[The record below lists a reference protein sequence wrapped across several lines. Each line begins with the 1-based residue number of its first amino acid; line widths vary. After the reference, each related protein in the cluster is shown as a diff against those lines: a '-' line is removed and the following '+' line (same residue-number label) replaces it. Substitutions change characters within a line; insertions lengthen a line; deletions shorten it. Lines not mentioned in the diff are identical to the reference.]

1 MIKNIALKALLA
13 GMLIGIGCVVYL
25 NLKPINGIVAA
36 VAFSIALVS
45 IVALELNL
53 YTGKVGYLVYST
65 KKNIVDNIADLL
77 LILSCNI
84 VGVVIV
90 SMICYNETT
99 HLVATELCL
108 QKNSKSVFRLIADS
122 FMCGILMFTAVESYK
137 KTKLFI
143 PVIMCVTT
151 FILCGFEHSIAY
163 MGYIMMGTSS
173 AVTLLVIFLMI
184 IFNGVGSI
192 IAASLYKGVQNGKTD

>member
-25 NLKPINGIVAA
+25 NLKPVNGIVAA

-184 IFNGVGSI
+184 VFNGVGSI
-192 IAASLYKGVQNGKTD
+192 IAASLYKGVQNGKTA

>member
-13 GMLIGIGCVVYL
+13 GMLTGIGCVVYL

>member
-25 NLKPINGIVAA
+25 NLKPVNSIVAA

-65 KKNIVDNIADLL
+65 KKNIVDNIANLL

-84 VGVVIV
+84 VGVLTNNLL
-90 SMICYNETT
+90 SMYTCPTIN
-99 HLVATELCL
+99 ATNKKAYINQFFLFFEWLRFPHTL
-108 QKNSKSVFRLIADS
+108 KSFLA
-122 FMCGILMFTAVESYK
+122 C
-137 KTKLFI
+137 
-143 PVIMCVTT
+143 
-151 FILCGFEHSIAY
+151 
-163 MGYIMMGTSS
+163 S
-173 AVTLLVIFLMI
+173 AQQRI
-184 IFNGVGSI
+184 IS
-192 IAASLYKGVQNGKTD
+192 

>member
-1 MIKNIALKALLA
+1 MIKNITLKALLA

-25 NLKPINGIVAA
+25 NLKPVNSIVAA

-53 YTGKVGYLVYST
+53 YTGKVGYLVYSN

-77 LILSCNI
+77 LILSCNMT
-84 VGVVIV
+84 GVMIV
-90 SMICYNETT
+90 SILCYNETI

-108 QKNSKSVFRLIADS
+108 QKNSKPVLRLIADS
-122 FMCGILMFTAVESYK
+122 FMCGVLMFTAVESYK

-143 PVIMCVTT
+143 PVIMCVAT

-163 MGYIMMGTSS
+163 MGYFLLGTSS
-173 AVTLLVIFLMI
+173 VVTLAVGFLMV

-192 IAASLYKGVQNGKTD
+192 VAASLYKGVQNGKTN

>member
-25 NLKPINGIVAA
+25 NLKPVNSIVAA

-65 KKNIVDNIADLL
+65 KKNIVDNIANLL

-122 FMCGILMFTAVESYK
+122 FMCGILMFTAVTEILA
-137 KTKLFI
+137 LF
-143 PVIMCVTT
+143 
-151 FILCGFEHSIAY
+151 
-163 MGYIMMGTSS
+163 
-173 AVTLLVIFLMI
+173 
-184 IFNGVGSI
+184 
-192 IAASLYKGVQNGKTD
+192 Q

>member
-25 NLKPINGIVAA
+25 NLKPVNSIVAA

-65 KKNIVDNIADLL
+65 KKNIVDNIANLL

-99 HLVATELCL
+99 HLVAAELCL

>member
-25 NLKPINGIVAA
+25 NLKPVNSIVAA

-65 KKNIVDNIADLL
+65 KKNIVDNIAHLL

-90 SMICYNETT
+90 SMICCNETI
-99 HLVATELCL
+99 HLVAAELCL

-192 IAASLYKGVQNGKTD
+192 IAASLYKGVQNGKTA